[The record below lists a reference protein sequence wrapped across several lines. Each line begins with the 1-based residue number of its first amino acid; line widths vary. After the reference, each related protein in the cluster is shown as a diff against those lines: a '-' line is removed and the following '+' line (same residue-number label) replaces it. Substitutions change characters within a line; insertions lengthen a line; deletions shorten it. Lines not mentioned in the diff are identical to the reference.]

1 MKVKLGL
8 FVALLVVLSSCHR
21 DKPLSGTSAGSDNY
35 FPVKEYTLKNGLK
48 VFLSVNK
55 NAPRIQT
62 AITVK
67 AGSKYDPAQTTGL
80 AHYLEHMLFKGTKDF
95 GTVDY
100 AKEKPYLDAISDLFE
115 QRMNEKDEAKK
126 KAIYKRIDSLSYEA
140 SKYAIPNEYDKMVAA
155 LGAKGTNAFTDRD
168 LTCYIND
175 IPSNGLEKW
184 LAIESN
190 RFQDLELRIFHTELE
205 TVYEE
210 FNRNTAEDGE
220 WSSQA
225 VDSLLMPNHP
235 YGSQTTIGLS
245 EHLKNPSMVNIHK
258 YFDKYYVP
266 SNCAIVMSGDL
277 DPDKTIALIEKY
289 FGGWKDKAV
298 EPFVKATPVPIT
310 HAMYTEKRGQ
320 QPEHVFVGYRFDGA
334 SSKDYLYVK
343 LVDAILANGKGSGLM
358 DLNLKLKQKVLE
370 AVSMYSDNKDYTVH
384 KLYGEPKEGQKLEE
398 VKDLLLTQIDS
409 VKQGKFADWLLPAI
423 IDNMKLDMMKQ
434 AETNQGRV
442 FDVVFAFVKD
452 IPLEKRRQE
461 INELSKI
468 TKADVVKFANEHYG
482 DNYAVCYKRMG
493 QPSLFKVEKPHITP
507 VVLNKD
513 SVSAFRKKVGD
524 MAFDKLEPKFAD
536 FSKDIQH
543 GHMTKPVVVDYI
555 HNDVN
560 KTFELN
566 YIYDMGTD
574 NDKKLGLAFDF
585 LPYLGTDKYDAAQ
598 LKQEFYKLGL
608 RFSVNSSRDQVYV
621 TLAGLEENLDAG
633 IKLFEYMLAN
643 VKPDQQVY
651 DAFAQD
657 VIKKRADAKLDKDNI
672 LFRALTAYGKYG
684 AKNPFNDVLTND
696 EVKAVKADEL
706 VNIIKSLHGYKHKI
720 FYYGAKDM
728 NEAIASLDK
737 LHDVPATLN
746 DYPAARQYP
755 EVATETQVYYTT
767 YPMKQAEMVMFSW
780 DGTYDKALVPDLA
793 MFNEY
798 YGGNMSSVLF
808 QEIREKQALAYSVYG
823 TYGSPTKKDEKFYV
837 MAYVGTQA
845 DKMNTAATE
854 VSKLLND
861 LPESQKNFDLSRD
874 AVIKGIETDWIT
886 RADIYWAWQRAQKR
900 GLDYD
905 IRKDIYEHA
914 QKMQLSE
921 VHKFFDDHVKG
932 KKYVYL
938 VLGGKGDLDMAA
950 MKRLGPVKE
959 LTLQELYGY

>member
-21 DKPLSGTSAGSDNY
+21 DKGVSQSAAAADNY

-100 AKEKPYLDAISDLFE
+100 SKEKPYLDAISDLFE

-126 KAIYKRIDSLSYEA
+126 KAIYMRIDSLSYEA

-205 TVYEE
+205 AVYEE

-289 FGGWKDKAV
+289 FGGWKDKTV

-409 VKQGKFADWLLPAI
+409 VKQGRFADWLLPAI

-536 FSKDIQH
+536 FGKDIQH

-706 VNIIKSLHGYKHKI
+706 VGIIKSLHGYKHKI
-720 FYYGAKDM
+720 FYYGAKDLGDVT
-728 NEAIASLDK
+728 ASLDK

-746 DYPAARQYP
+746 DYPAARKYP

-767 YPMKQAEMVMFSW
+767 YPMKQAEMIMFSW

-793 MFNEY
+793 LFNEY